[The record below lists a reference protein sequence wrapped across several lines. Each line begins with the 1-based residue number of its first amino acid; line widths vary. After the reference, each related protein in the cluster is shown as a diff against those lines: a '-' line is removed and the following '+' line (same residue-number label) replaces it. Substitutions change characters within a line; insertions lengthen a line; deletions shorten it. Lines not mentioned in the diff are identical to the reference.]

1 MLGLSTRL
9 SFFYLKGDFM
19 TEQYWQ
25 TKNGLVAVGDMT
37 PDHLRNVL
45 RQLIREK
52 RILPPYRLK
61 SAMLASIE
69 TDVRNSDVDTRHQ
82 IEMAEKEADDYSSQ
96 WDGISGYSDY
106 LSYK

>member
-1 MLGLSTRL
+1 
-9 SFFYLKGDFM
+9 M

-52 RILPPYRLK
+52 RILPPYKLK
-61 SAMLASIE
+61 SAMLAEIE
-69 TDVRNSDVDTRHQ
+69 SDARNSDVDTRHQ
-82 IEMAEKEADDYSSQ
+82 VEAAEEEAEEWENMPIE
-96 WDGISGYSDY
+96 
-106 LSYK
+106 SYHEFLIYKGSND

>member
-1 MLGLSTRL
+1 MFFLKSNSIFVLIGGGSGRCLLLMLGLCTL
-9 SFFYLKGDFM
+9 LFSFCPKVNVM

-52 RILPPYRLK
+52 RILPPYKLK
-61 SAMLASIE
+61 SAMLAEREDIH
-69 TDVRNSDVDTRHQ
+69 DCID
-82 IEMAEKEADDYSSQ
+82 I
-96 WDGISGYSDY
+96 DGCQEY
-106 LSYK
+106 

>member
-1 MLGLSTRL
+1 
-9 SFFYLKGDFM
+9 M

-52 RILPPYRLK
+52 RILPPYKLK
-61 SAMLASIE
+61 SAMLAEIE
-69 TDVRNSDVDTRHQ
+69 
-82 IEMAEKEADDYSSQ
+82 AEREDIHEDDYDSQ
-96 WDGISGYSDY
+96 WDAINCYQDW
-106 LSYK
+106 LSYTQ

>member
-1 MLGLSTRL
+1 
-9 SFFYLKGDFM
+9 M

-52 RILPPYRLK
+52 RILPPYKLK

-69 TDVRNSDVDTRHQ
+69 
-82 IEMAEKEADDYSSQ
+82 AEREDIHEDDYDTDCLFDTNQ
-96 WDGISGYSDY
+96 EF
-106 LSYK
+106 

>member
-1 MLGLSTRL
+1 
-9 SFFYLKGDFM
+9 M

-52 RILPPYRLK
+52 RILPPYKLK

-69 TDVRNSDVDTRHQ
+69 AEARNSDIDTRHQ
-82 IEMAEKEADDYSSQ
+82 VEMAEEEADNYESQ
-96 WDGISGYSDY
+96 WDAINGYQDW
-106 LSYK
+106 LSYTQ